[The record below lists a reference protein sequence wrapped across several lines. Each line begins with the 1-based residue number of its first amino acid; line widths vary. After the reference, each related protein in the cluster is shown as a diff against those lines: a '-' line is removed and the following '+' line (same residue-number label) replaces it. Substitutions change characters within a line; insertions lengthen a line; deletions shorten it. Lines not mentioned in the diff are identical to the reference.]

1 MAKTLRDILGG
12 KNLIGVI
19 RAILDGVPMDL
30 LPPEFMRVTRT
41 ITGNVATYREVDST
55 RRVARQ
61 VHRGSPAK
69 QVKNIP
75 GVRERTFQTIH
86 NFESITHQISD
97 LTGIESPEGVITPNG
112 EAEIARQTEEFVRLF
127 ANHRMS
133 AMYSTLANGT
143 IAYDGDGNLLAPGT
157 PGALEVDFGVPAG
170 NKNQLNVDGTGNIIA
185 DSWAA
190 AGTAIHTQMKN
201 LRRASRKLT
210 GYPLRRAFYGENI
223 LDHFLNNT
231 KIKELINRSVSR
243 QDQAAAGEVPSPLL
257 GFQWHPIY
265 EAFFQDKDGVDVDF
279 FDPDTVVFTPDPS
292 PEWWEVVEGSNPV
305 PRDLGNVAADANAA
319 LANIMQ
325 ANGMFSY
332 AVITHNP
339 VAVEQFAGDE
349 HIPLL
354 KVPKAIFI
362 ADVTP

>member
-1 MAKTLRDILGG
+1 MAKTIRDLLGG
-12 KNLIGVI
+12 KNLSGTIKAI
-19 RAILDGVPMDL
+19 RDGVPMDL
-30 LPPEFMRVTRT
+30 LPPEFMRVTRKV
-41 ITGNVATYREVDST
+41 TGNVLTFREVDST

-61 VHRGSPAK
+61 VHRGSPAR
-69 QVKNIP
+69 QVRDIP
-75 GVRERTFQTIH
+75 GVRERIVQTIH
-86 NFESITHQISD
+86 NFESITHDISE
-97 LTGIESPEGVITPNG
+97 LTNIESPDGVVQPNG
-112 EAEIARQTEEFVRLF
+112 EAEIARQTEEFMRLF
-127 ANHRMS
+127 MNHRAS
-133 AMYSTLANGT
+133 AMYSVLANGT
-143 IAYDGDGNLLAPGT
+143 IDYDGDGNLLAPGSA
-157 PGALEVDFGVPAG
+157 GALSVDFGVPAG
-170 NKNQLNVDGTGNIIA
+170 NKNQLDVDGTGDII
-185 DSWAA
+185 DLSWAA
-190 AGTAIHTQMKN
+190 AGTPIHTQMKN

-279 FDPDTVVFTPDPS
+279 FGPDTVVFTPDPS
-292 PEWWEVVEGSNPV
+292 PEWWEVVEGSTPV
-305 PRDLGNVAADANAA
+305 PRGLGNISADASAA
-319 LANIMQ
+319 LADIMQ
-325 ANGMFSY
+325 VNGLFSY
-332 AVITHNP
+332 ARINFNP
-339 VAVEQFAGDE
+339 VVIEQFAGDE